1 MYDTVHQ
8 LSNTVASSQRP
19 PSSACNTEK
28 LGGPW
33 DEDNIQI
40 IIIMCIQILMSVL
53 STLMA
58 VLMTASIPLHPM
70 CVVVGLDICWLLMS
84 DLVKVIVVKKLI
96 YPGFG
101 HLCAL
106 FFFRYQ

>member
-1 MYDTVHQ
+1 M
-8 LSNTVASSQRP
+8 
-19 PSSACNTEK
+19 
-28 LGGPW
+28 
-33 DEDNIQI
+33 
-40 IIIMCIQILMSVL
+40 QILMSVP

-106 FFFRYQ
+106 FFFQIYINECNLNTDGCAHICTNTIGSYVCS